1 MTKHRDLVREAI
13 KAGFHEDG
21 GTNHERWVHSDGREV
36 WIPRHREIR
45 ESTARSIRKTL
56 IVYALM
62 KSNSLVTIIL
72 EN

>member
-21 GTNHERWVHSDGREV
+21 GTNHERWVHSDGRED

-56 IVYALM
+56 H
-62 KSNSLVTIIL
+62 KRR
-72 EN
+72 